1 LVDAHARSI
10 DNIRGSVAHN
20 RKKRGVRTLLLL
32 LLLLLVCFYATQHV
46 PVMFWGCIGAPRP

>member
-10 DNIRGSVAHN
+10 DNNRGSVAHN

-32 LLLLLVCFYATQHV
+32 LLLLLCFYATQHV